1 MKKLL
6 LALLCL
12 GTVALTAS
20 ADVTINQSSF
30 PDAIFRNYV
39 TQFDLNGNGV
49 LSQAELDAVT
59 EVSVVEMNISS
70 LVGVKN
76 FRNLVRLYCGKNNLT
91 TLDVSGLSS
100 LEELFCNGNQLT
112 SININGLTSLVAFYC
127 LNNNLVS
134 LDLRG
139 LTSLQSCSC
148 NNNNLTSLEISGLE
162 NLAYFYC
169 SYNNLTSIDL
179 SNQPKLRRFECTENK
194 LTSLDVSQLPELW
207 VLRCGYNNL
216 ESLDLTGLNKL
227 EVLEIYGC
235 GFKGE
240 VMDDIIN
247 SLVTYNSLV
256 GKIEI
261 ATYNNI
267 GSSSMTPIQVQEAR
281 EKGWNPQIYA
291 FYPEP
296 GFVDYDGEWDTNV
309 AVIGDVNGDGYV
321 TSADVTALYNYLLN
335 DDTSSIVRGDLDG
348 DGFITTGDVTVVYNI
363 LLNGGV
369 PVKEFT
375 LNGVKFNMV
384 DVEGGTFMMGAAA
397 NDTGA
402 DSSEKPAHQVTL
414 TPFIIGQTEV
424 TQELW
429 EEVMGNNPSYHIGT
443 NMPVEQVSWNDCK
456 AFITNLNQMFPID
469 GYEFNLPTEAQWEF
483 AARGGNESKGYKYSG
498 SNTIGDVAWY
508 TGNSGSMSHQVATK
522 APNELGIYDMGGNV
536 EEWCLDHYY
545 NYSAAAQFD
554 PNIYTYS
561 SYPLINLRGGYFT
574 AGESI
579 CRNTHRD
586 SWDASQS
593 SNEIGLRLVLVPSKV
608 EFEVNGIKFNMVKV
622 EGGTFTM
629 GASDN
634 DTQASSCE
642 KPAHEVKVK
651 SFCIGETEVTQGLWQ
666 AVMGNNPSYF
676 VGSNNTLPVEWVSW
690 DDCQEFITK
699 LNQMLP
705 IAGHKFR
712 MPTEAEWEFAAR
724 GGNKSHGCKYAGNNY
739 LSYVGHY
746 NANATTFVASF
757 YPNELGIY
765 DMSGNV
771 LEWCQDWYDEN
782 YYSNSLVNNPQGPS
796 SGTERVFRGGSWLTG
811 NVPCRVTAR
820 ARNTPD
826 WHNFNVGLR
835 LVLAKDE

>member
-6 LALLCL
+6 LTIFCLVAMAL
-12 GTVALTAS
+12 AAN
-20 ADVTINQSSF
+20 ADVTINQSNF
-30 PDAIFRNYV
+30 PDAIFREYV
-39 TQFDLNGNGV
+39 TQFDLDGNGA

-59 EVSVVEMNISS
+59 EISVTEMNISS

-76 FRNLVRLYCGKNNLT
+76 FRNLIRLYCGKNNLT
-91 TLDVSGLSS
+91 TLDVSGLSN
-100 LEELFCNGNQLT
+100 LEELFCHRNKLT
-112 SININGLTSLVAFYC
+112 SINFNGLTSLVAFYC

-148 NNNNLTSLEISGLE
+148 NVNNLTSLEISGLN

-169 SYNNLTSIDL
+169 TNNNLTSIDL
-179 SNQPKLRRFECTENK
+179 SNLPKLRRFECTENQ

-207 VLRCGYNNL
+207 VLRCGCNNL

-227 EVLEIYGC
+227 ELLEIYGC

-256 GKIEI
+256 GEIQI
-261 ATYNNI
+261 ATYNI

-281 EKGWNPQIYA
+281 EKGWNPRIYA

-296 GFVDYDGEWDTNV
+296 GYVDYDGEWDTNV
-309 AVIGDVNGDGYV
+309 AVVGDVNGDGYV
-321 TSADVTALYNYLLN
+321 TAADVTAIYNYLLN
-335 DDTSSIVRGDLDG
+335 NDASSLKN
-348 DGFITTGDVTVVYNI
+348 GDVNSDGNITSADVTSVYNI

-384 DVEGGTFMMGAAA
+384 DVDGDTFMMGAAA

-402 DSSEKPAHQVTL
+402 NSDEKPSHQVTL

-429 EEVMGNNPSYHIGT
+429 EEVMGNNPSCHIGT
-443 NMPVEQVSWNDCK
+443 NMPVEQISWNDCK

-483 AARGGNESKGYKYSG
+483 AARGGNKSQGYKYSG
-498 SNTIGDVAWY
+498 SNNIGDVAWY
-508 TGNSGSMSHQVATK
+508 TGNSGSISHQVATK
-522 APNELGIYDMGGNV
+522 APNELGLYDMSGNV
-536 EEWCLDHYY
+536 EEWCLDHYAT
-545 NYSAAAQFD
+545 YSSSAQFD
-554 PNIYTYS
+554 PCIYTTS
-561 SYPLINLRGGYFT
+561 NSPFINLRGGYYST
-574 AGESI
+574 TESN
-579 CRNTHRD
+579 CRNTRRD
-586 SWDASQS
+586 CWDANQS
-593 SNEIGLRLVLVPSKV
+593 YNEIGLRLVLLPSKV

-629 GASDN
+629 GASDS
-634 DTQASSCE
+634 DTQAFSSE
-642 KPAHEVKVK
+642 KPAHEVKVN
-651 SFCIGETEVTQGLWQ
+651 SFSIGETEVTHGLWQ

-676 VGSNNTLPVEWVSW
+676 VGSSNTLPVEQVSW
-690 DDCQEFITK
+690 NDCQQFITN

-705 IAGHKFR
+705 IDGYKFR

-724 GGNKSHGCKYAGNNY
+724 GGNKSYGCKYAGNNY
-739 LSYVGHY
+739 LSAVGNY
-746 NANATTFVASF
+746 NAQSTIFVASY

-771 LEWCQDWYDEN
+771 AEWCQDWYDEN
-782 YYSNSLVNNPQGPS
+782 YYSNSPVNNPQGPS
-796 SGTERVFRGGSWLTG
+796 SGTQRVTRGGSW
-811 NVPCRVTAR
+811 PMEARACRVTSR
-820 ARNTPD
+820 AKAAPD
-826 WHNFNVGLR
+826 VISFNIGLR